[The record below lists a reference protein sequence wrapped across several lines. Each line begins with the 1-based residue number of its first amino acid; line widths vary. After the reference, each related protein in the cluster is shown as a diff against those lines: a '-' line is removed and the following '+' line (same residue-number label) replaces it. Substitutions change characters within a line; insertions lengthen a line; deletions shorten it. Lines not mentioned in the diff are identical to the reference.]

1 MGYLTV
7 HVNLKDLGLSAK
19 LASAAK
25 RAEHAVA
32 VQMAKDMEPYTP
44 ASGEPA
50 GFSKRTNVKIT
61 DNLIIYPGPYA
72 RYLYYGKVMVDAA
85 TGKGPAHFIDKHG
98 NEVIKFPK
106 GSKLRATDRDL
117 VFSKAHHP
125 NPQAFWD
132 KAAESENLEKWKRVA
147 AKAVAHFDK

>member
-1 MGYLTV
+1 MGYLKINV
-7 HVNLKDLGLSAK
+7 DMSKWGISAK

-50 GFSKRTNVKIT
+50 GFSKRTQVK

-85 TGKGPAHFIDKHG
+85 TGRGPAHFIDKHG

-132 KAAESENLEKWKRVA
+132 KAAKAENLDKWKRVA
-147 AKAVAHFDK
+147 AKAVTRFDK